1 MATPAR
7 AQCLQLADYAGG
19 TQALSQ
25 SDRRISAYGTKRTF
39 QVHTIMSV

>member
-7 AQCLQLADYAGG
+7 AQRLQIAAYASD

-25 SDRRISAYGTKRTF
+25 SDRGISAYGTNRTCRADA
-39 QVHTIMSV
+39 IMSA